1 MKQLLALLFALL
13 LTAGSAAAAGVR
25 HYVTLTFTNNANLT
39 NGIQLTVNGD
49 VRTGEDIVTNA
60 PTQFARS
67 NRVDYLR
74 TNLFTTLSLYP
85 FTGMS
90 VTYGSNTNQ
99 LVLIGNTN
107 VVITASFFGS
117 WGSVSAQTNPVYGA
131 SPVVSPFTTESNSF
145 RQFIMSS
152 LVTDLTNATSSIPA
166 TATAVGN
173 LLNTATNAQNVT
185 NKNFFGGVHGSL
197 TKPVYSG
204 GIIFSNSGL
213 GFVVGS
219 TQFFEVT
226 ISADNK
232 LYQFAGPTTENT
244 NVIATFLD
252 VTNRTFQFN
261 TNQFHTSTA
270 TAPKTVTLQTNA
282 LIYSPV
288 LIGSNYV
295 SGDIWLDGDFYVGG
309 SFWSADVD
317 EEWNFFS
324 NAEGKTSGTVLRFID
339 FTPAQ
344 FGFDADGKVSLT
356 NGLLITNTVLRN
368 PTLVGHTTNSG
379 TNLNARLIN
388 ANIEAATFTATN
400 IVGANAVSGRF
411 LWAAGTVSSLVNGN
425 NAGIALG
432 TNQAVELSGATTI
445 AQIAGFAATSD
456 GDERLIRFS
465 GAITNWIVNEANSS
479 FSTDATAANRIV
491 TGTGG
496 DITLTNQ
503 PSWARFRYR
512 GTSSRW
518 ELIHWSR

>member
-1 MKQLLALLFALL
+1 MKQLFALLFALL
-13 LTAGSAAAAGVR
+13 LLAGSAAAAGVR

-39 NGIQLTVNGD
+39 NGIQLIVNGD

-107 VVITASFFGS
+107 VVIAASFFGS

-131 SPVVSPFTTESNSF
+131 SPVVVPFTTESNSY
-145 RQFIMSS
+145 RQFLMSS

-166 TATAVGN
+166 TATAVAN
-173 LLNTATNAQNVT
+173 LVNLSTNRQTLT
-185 NKNFFGGVHGSL
+185 NKALIDGVIGL
-197 TKPVYSG
+197 KTRPVYAG
-204 GIIFSNSGL
+204 GITFSNQAL
-213 GFVVGS
+213 AFTVGS
-219 TQFFEVT
+219 TQLWEVT
-226 ISADNK
+226 ISADTK

-252 VTNRTFQFN
+252 VTNRTFQFD

-270 TAPKTVTLQTNA
+270 TSPKTVTLQTNA
-282 LIYSPV
+282 PIYSPV
-288 LIGSNYV
+288 LTGSNYV

-309 SFWSADVD
+309 SFWASDIDD
-317 EEWNFFS
+317 EWDFLS
-324 NAEGKTSGTVLRFID
+324 NSQGKTSGTVLRFAD
-339 FTPAQ
+339 FDAAQ
-344 FGFDADGKVSLT
+344 FGFGGGKVSLT
-356 NGLLITNTVLRN
+356 NGLLITNTILRN

-388 ANIEAATFTATN
+388 ANIEAATLTATN
-400 IVGANAVSGRF
+400 IVGANAVNGRF
-411 LWAAGTVSSLVNGN
+411 LWAAGTVSTLVNGN
-425 NAGIALG
+425 NAAIALG

-465 GAITNWIVNEANSS
+465 GAVTNWIVNEVNSS
-479 FSTDATAANRIV
+479 FSTDSTAANRIV